1 MPIDLSYVPAAR
13 QAADFRTP
21 LLLWILLFVLVVGG
35 GVLLVLGNWPAGV
48 PVHTPWFWFCV
59 VFLPLACWLLLVC
72 LVKLAQ
78 NSAQASVDDHNAARA
93 AWLEQAEVQ
102 AQVGISVLAV
112 AHRYDSDDALNDAS
126 LLAANRL
133 TLSTPGR
140 QRYFIL
146 PDQPFYPGNL
156 RDDMD
161 RQRAVLA
168 WLLHDLLQQC
178 MPVLDSL
185 PMSQPLT
192 FRVFIAGELES
203 FELEDICH
211 TAWQALLPS
220 RPVSIDIVPESPSL
234 LAIDQCLD
242 GNSDTLSTDRLTLL
256 CVCRLLPVLSA
267 ELPEQQT
274 EAACM
279 LLLAPPS
286 IAGLPGIAT
295 LHRPVNHADP
305 KLAID
310 QALRWGKAAAA
321 AVQDLWQGE
330 LDSALATALL
340 LHGSAIGLG
349 VISTEQLCGQHL
361 VPSQIGQ
368 ANAASHWL
376 TLALAIRH
384 CMVQRQPQLVAVQE
398 NSNLQA
404 GVIQPA
410 ER

>member
-1 MPIDLSYVPAAR
+1 MPVDLSYVPAAR

-35 GVLLVLGNWPAGV
+35 SALLVLGNWPAGV
-48 PVHTPWFWFCV
+48 PAHTPWFWFCV
-59 VFLPLACWLLLVC
+59 AFLPLSGWLLLVC

-93 AWLEQAEVQ
+93 AWLAQAEIQ
-102 AQVGISVLAV
+102 AQVGVSVLAV
-112 AHRYDSDDALNDAS
+112 AHRFDNDNALNDAS
-126 LLAANRL
+126 LLAANQL
-133 TLSTPGR
+133 AISTPGR
-140 QRYFIL
+140 QRYFVL

-168 WLLHDLLQQC
+168 WLLQDLLQQC

-185 PMSQPLT
+185 PLSQPLAC
-192 FRVFIAGELES
+192 RVFIAGELES

-211 TAWQALLPS
+211 TAWQALLPG
-220 RPVSIDIVPESPSL
+220 RPISIDIMPEPPSL

-242 GNSDTLSTDRLTLL
+242 GNADTLSTDRLTLL
-256 CVCRLLPVLSA
+256 CVGRLLPILSA
-267 ELPEQQT
+267 GLAEQQT

-279 LLLAPPS
+279 LLLAPPA
-286 IAGLPGIAT
+286 ITGLAGIAT
-295 LHRPVNHADP
+295 LHRPVNDTDP

-310 QALRWGKAAAA
+310 QALRWGKAAPA
-321 AVQDLWQGE
+321 AVQDLWQEE

-340 LHGSAIGLG
+340 LHGNAIALG
-349 VISTEQLCGQHL
+349 VTRTEQLCGQHL
-361 VPSQIGQ
+361 VARQLGQ
-368 ANAASHWL
+368 AGAASHWL

-384 CMVQRQPQLVAVQE
+384 CVARRQPQLVAVQE
-398 NSNLQA
+398 NSNLLA
-404 GVIQPA
+404 SIIQPA